1 MMFIHSRNY
10 LLIPG
15 SPHAPGICDP
25 LAPILLNALKLGKP
39 TPRSP
44 DLCHSLL
51 GAIGPL
57 GTIVRDID
65 EAYTLSLEHGPTW
78 RIWVPLNA
86 RKLSFFC
93 FLALRLVSRV
103 DYTFC

>member
-1 MMFIHSRNY
+1 MY
-10 LLIPG
+10 LLGHFYSQKTQMLRISSPG
-15 SPHAPGICDP
+15 
-25 LAPILLNALKLGKP
+25 
-39 TPRSP
+39 
-44 DLCHSLL
+44 
-51 GAIGPL
+51 
-57 GTIVRDID
+57 VRDID
-65 EAYTLSLEHGPTW
+65 EAYTLSLERGPTW